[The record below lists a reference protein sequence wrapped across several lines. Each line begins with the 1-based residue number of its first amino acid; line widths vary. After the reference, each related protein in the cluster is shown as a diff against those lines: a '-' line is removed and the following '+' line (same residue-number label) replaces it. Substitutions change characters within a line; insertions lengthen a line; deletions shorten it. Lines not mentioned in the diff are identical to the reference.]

1 MRPGSQDA
9 YSRSARSASKQQR
22 LRSVSMPWRNVLFCN
37 YLTSILKS
45 ELTSDLLKVL
55 VRPPGRVTS

>member
-1 MRPGSQDA
+1 
-9 YSRSARSASKQQR
+9 
-22 LRSVSMPWRNVLFCN
+22 MPWRNVLFCN